1 MPEPTPSA
9 AAVATAKTLCV
20 CQLCARTTTEWPVHV
35 VPCRRLAIAR
45 ALDSERA
52 KVWEEAA
59 RQQVAAYCNTVDD
72 PHSMHLHYD
81 GCPYKPFADL
91 PRWDTPD
98 DAPAWRTLPRSMRS
112 P

>member
-45 ALDSERA
+45 ALDAERA
-52 KVWEEAA
+52 KAWEEAEKVSDDMFA
-59 RQQVAAYCNTVDD
+59 RWDKAISKGSGVSRKDVIFYREVLA
-72 PHSMHLHYD
+72 
-81 GCPYKPFADL
+81 ADL
-91 PRWDTPD
+91 RER
-98 DAPAWRTLPRSMRS
+98 AAEVRR
-112 P
+112 